1 MKLLRET
8 IRRILS
14 ENHEESYPT
23 IMDYLN
29 GSKKD
34 VIHALELADTL
45 GLIRIVHNETKN
57 AGWDQGSTQIYKCSF
72 ECLEPEFREYIRVNK
87 LSRRERPMVWWQFP
101 MYTNRVEIKIV
112 AQDGV

>member
-1 MKLLRET
+1 MIKLLRET

-23 IMDYLN
+23 MMKYLN

-34 VIHALELADTL
+34 VVHVLELADTL
-45 GLIRIVHNETKN
+45 GLIRIVSINPDPRETQK
-57 AGWDQGSTQIYKCSF
+57 GFYTCSF

-87 LSRRERPMVWWQFP
+87 LSRREKPTVWWKFP
-101 MYTNRVEIKIV
+101 PYTDMVEIKIMM
-112 AQDGV
+112 QDGV